1 MSDAADRKMFKNP
14 GTALL
19 VRGALSIVFGLLIIV
34 LPSAT
39 ALVVVVM
46 FGVFAIIDGIT
57 SVAHYFYDP
66 AGRSRWTLVGG
77 FISIAAGIAAIA
89 LPGITAAAIGVLI
102 GVWALVLGLSQII
115 LSLAARIFVRSWG
128 IWFLTGLITTVFGI
142 VVLFNP
148 GLGLLGLVW
157 MLAGF
162 AILTGLLLIASG
174 IGLRKLAR
182 TQPLY
187 GH

>member
-1 MSDAADRKMFKNP
+1 MFKTP
-14 GTALL
+14 GTALI
-19 VRGALSIVFGLLIIV
+19 VRGVLAIVFALLIFA

-39 ALVVVVM
+39 AFVVIVM

-66 AGRSRWTLVGG
+66 AGRSRWTIVGG
-77 FISIAAGIAAIA
+77 LISIVAGILAIA
-89 LPGITAAAIGVLI
+89 WPGITAAAVGVLI
-102 GVWALVLGLSQII
+102 GLWALVLGLSQIV
-115 LSLAARIFVRSWG
+115 LSLAARNFVSNWG

-142 VVLFNP
+142 FVLVNP
-148 GLGLLGLVW
+148 GLGFLSLVW

-162 AILTGLLLIASG
+162 AMVTGLLLIASG
-174 IGLRKLAR
+174 IGLRKLAH
-182 TQPLY
+182 TEPLY

>member
-1 MSDAADRKMFKNP
+1 MSDAADRKMFKTP
-14 GTALL
+14 GTALI
-19 VRGALSIVFGLLIIV
+19 VRGVLAIVFALLIFA

-39 ALVVVVM
+39 AFVVIVM

-66 AGRSRWTLVGG
+66 AGRSRWTIVGG
-77 FISIAAGIAAIA
+77 LISIVAGILAIA
-89 LPGITAAAIGVLI
+89 WPGITAAAVGVLI
-102 GVWALVLGLSQII
+102 GLWALVLGLSQIV
-115 LSLAARIFVRSWG
+115 LSLAARNFVSNWG

-142 VVLFNP
+142 FVLVNP
-148 GLGLLGLVW
+148 GLGFLSLVW

-162 AILTGLLLIASG
+162 AMVTGLLLIASG
-174 IGLRKLAR
+174 IGLRKLAH
-182 TQPLY
+182 TEPLY

>member
-1 MSDAADRKMFKNP
+1 MSDVADRKMFKSP

-19 VRGALSIVFGLLIIV
+19 VRGILAIVFGLLIFA

-39 ALVVVVM
+39 AFVVVVM

-66 AGRSRWTLVGG
+66 AGRSRWTIVGG
-77 FISIAAGIAAIA
+77 LISIAAGIVAIA

-102 GVWALVLGLSQII
+102 GLWALVLGLSQIV
-115 LSLAARIFVRSWG
+115 LSLAARTFVSSWG
-128 IWFLTGLITTVFGI
+128 LWLLTGLITTIFGI
-142 VVLFNP
+142 VVLVNP
-148 GLGLLGLVW
+148 GLGFLGLVW
-157 MLAGF
+157 MLGAF
-162 AILTGLLLIASG
+162 ALVTGLLLVASG

-182 TQPLY
+182 SELLY

>member
-1 MSDAADRKMFKNP
+1 MNDAADRKMFKSP

-19 VRGALSIVFGLLIIV
+19 VRGVLSIVFGLLILV

-66 AGRSRWTLVGG
+66 AGRSRWTIAGG
-77 FISIAAGIAAIA
+77 IISIVAGIVAIA
-89 LPGITAAAIGVLI
+89 LPGVTATAIGVLI
-102 GVWALVLGLSQII
+102 GLWALVLGLSQIV
-115 LSLAARIFVRSWG
+115 LSFAARAFIHSWAV
-128 IWFLTGLITTVFGI
+128 WLLTGLITTVFGI
-142 VVLFNP
+142 VVLVNP

-162 AILTGLLLIASG
+162 AIVTGILLVASG
-174 IGLRKLAR
+174 IGLRKLTSSSA
-182 TQPLY
+182 LY
-187 GH
+187 VR

>member
-1 MSDAADRKMFKNP
+1 MFKTP

-19 VRGALSIVFGLLIIV
+19 VRGVLAIVFGLLILL

-46 FGVFAIIDGIT
+46 FGFFAIIDGIT

-66 AGRSRWTLVGG
+66 AGRTRWTVVGG
-77 FISIAAGIAAIA
+77 FISIAAGIVAVAW
-89 LPGITAAAIGVLI
+89 PGFTAAAVGVLI
-102 GVWALVLGLSQII
+102 GLWALVLGLSQLI
-115 LSLAARIFVRSWG
+115 LALAARSFIRSWG

-142 VVLFNP
+142 VVLVNP
-148 GLGLLGLVW
+148 GVGILGLVA
-157 MLAGF
+157 MLAAF
-162 AILTGLLLIASG
+162 AIVTGLLLIASG
-174 IGLRKLAR
+174 VGLRKLASA
-182 TQPLY
+182 PSLY

>member
-1 MSDAADRKMFKNP
+1 MSDVADRKMFKNP

-46 FGVFAIIDGIT
+46 FGIFAIIDGIT

-66 AGRSRWTLVGG
+66 AGRSRWTVAGG
-77 FISIAAGIAAIA
+77 LISIAAGIVAIA

-102 GVWALVLGLSQII
+102 GLWALVLGLSQII
-115 LSLAARIFVRSWG
+115 LSLAARSFIRSWG
-128 IWFLTGLITTVFGI
+128 IWFLTGLVTTVFGI

-148 GLGLLGLVW
+148 GLGFLTLVW

-162 AILTGLLLIASG
+162 AILTGMLLIASG
-174 IGLRKLAR
+174 IGLRKLASSP
-182 TQPLY
+182 PLFAR
-187 GH
+187 

>member
-1 MSDAADRKMFKNP
+1 MSDVADRKMFKNP

-19 VRGALSIVFGLLIIV
+19 VRGVLSIVFGLLIIV

-66 AGRSRWTLVGG
+66 AGRSRWSVVGG
-77 FISIAAGIAAIA
+77 FISIAAGIVAIA

-102 GVWALVLGLSQII
+102 GLWALVLGLSQII
-115 LSLAARIFVRSWG
+115 LSLAARNFIRSWG
-128 IWFLTGLITTVFGI
+128 IWLLTGLVTTVFGI
-142 VVLFNP
+142 VVLVNP
-148 GLGLLGLVW
+148 GLGLLSLVW

-162 AILTGLLLIASG
+162 AIVTGLLLLASG
-174 IGLRKLAR
+174 IGLRKLA
-182 TQPLY
+182 TSPPLFAR
-187 GH
+187 